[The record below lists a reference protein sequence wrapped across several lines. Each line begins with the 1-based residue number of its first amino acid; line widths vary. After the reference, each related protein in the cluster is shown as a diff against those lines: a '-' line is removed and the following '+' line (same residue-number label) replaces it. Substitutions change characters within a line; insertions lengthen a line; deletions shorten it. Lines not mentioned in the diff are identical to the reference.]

1 MGMNPLKGEIL
12 VKLADKDYKCR
23 LTIDSIIRIE
33 DELDEGI
40 LQVAQKISIAD
51 VRIKTLQIIL
61 KYALRGGG
69 NDLQNNDINRI
80 IANTGIVPIAAEVTK
95 MLVAVLQDD
104 SNESNTT
111 SDEVNTQKKNQ
122 WSLIGATLPKFA

>member
-12 VKLADKDYKCR
+12 INLADKEYKAR
-23 LTIDSIIRIE
+23 LTVDSIIRIE
-33 DELDEGI
+33 DELNEGI
-40 LQVAQKISIAD
+40 LQVAQKISVAD

-69 NDLQNNDINRI
+69 NDLQAQDINRI

-104 SNESNTT
+104 SNESEIT
-111 SDEVNTQKKNQ
+111 SDEVNTEKKNQ
-122 WSLIGATLPKFA
+122 WSSIGAT

>member
-12 VKLADKDYKCR
+12 IKLADKEYKAR
-23 LTIDSIIRIE
+23 LTVDSIIRIE
-33 DELDEGI
+33 DELNEGI
-40 LQVAQKISIAD
+40 LQVAQKISVAD
-51 VRIKTLQIIL
+51 VRIKTLQTIL

-69 NDLQNNDINRI
+69 NDLQAQDINRI

-104 SNESNTT
+104 SNESDIT
-111 SDEVNTQKKNQ
+111 SDEVNTEKKNQ
-122 WSLIGATLPKFA
+122 WSSIGAT

>member
-33 DELDEGI
+33 DELNEGI
-40 LQVAQKISIAD
+40 LQIAQKISIAD
-51 VRIKTLQIIL
+51 VRIKTLQVIL

-122 WSLIGATLPKFA
+122 

>member
-12 VKLADKDYKCR
+12 IKLADKEYKAR
-23 LTIDSIIRIE
+23 LTVDSIIRIE

-40 LQVAQKISIAD
+40 LQVAQKISVAD

-69 NDLQNNDINRI
+69 NDLQAQDINRI

-104 SNESNTT
+104 SNESEIT
-111 SDEVNTQKKNQ
+111 SDEVNTEKKNQ
-122 WSLIGATLPKFA
+122 WSSIGAT

>member
-12 VKLADKDYKCR
+12 VKLANKDYKCR

-51 VRIKTLQIIL
+51 VRIKTLQVIL

-122 WSLIGATLPKFA
+122 

>member
-12 VKLADKDYKCR
+12 IKLADKEYKAR
-23 LTIDSIIRIE
+23 LTVDSIIRIE
-33 DELDEGI
+33 DELNEGI
-40 LQVAQKISIAD
+40 LQVAQKISVAD

-69 NDLQNNDINRI
+69 NDLQAQDINRI

-104 SNESNTT
+104 SNESEIT
-111 SDEVNTQKKNQ
+111 SDEVNTEKKNQ
-122 WSLIGATLPKFA
+122 WSSIGAT